1 MFREYTPHE
10 AEFLGK
16 ELADFIINNYN
27 NGIIPDEKE
36 VVEFMSAAY
45 GVPEEFTK
53 SVLRDM
59 FGQPIT
65 QKVVMFFYSD

>member
-1 MFREYTPHE
+1 MFRDYTPKE

-36 VVEFMSAAY
+36 VVEFMSTAY

-53 SVLRDM
+53 SVLCEM
-59 FGQPIT
+59 FGQPQSQQVI
-65 QKVVMFFYSD
+65 MFFYSD